1 MDYSE
6 LLFANEVRRL
16 AAELRNAAAE
26 VHYNNSFLQ
35 GEERELDKKKW
46 LFDFPV
52 MKFVPTAIAEI
63 QAIADMIKPI

>member
-26 VHYNNSFLQ
+26 DHYNNSFLK
-35 GEERELDKKKW
+35 GEEREQDKKKW

-52 MKFVPTAIAEI
+52 MKFVPKAIAEI
-63 QAIADMIKPI
+63 QAVADMIKSI